1 MKKSIGVLL
10 VGSLLLTGIGHVKAD
25 WIKDQ
30 QGKWE
35 YFFNEDSISHLY
47 DEKSKEG
54 RRQEVLKHTNLVMLF
69 GDNLVD
75 FAEFSTKSEARL
87 NALKGY

>member
-10 VGSLLLTGIGHVKAD
+10 VGSLLLTGTGHVKAD

-35 YFFNEDSISHLY
+35 YL
-47 DEKSKEG
+47 
-54 RRQEVLKHTNLVMLF
+54 
-69 GDNLVD
+69 
-75 FAEFSTKSEARL
+75 
-87 NALKGY
+87 